1 MQTGKVWFIGAGSGD
16 PELLTVKGRRL
27 IETADLVVYAG
38 SLVPQAIVE
47 LAGPEARVVD
57 SAPLS
62 LEESHALV
70 LAAVLRGQNV
80 ARVHTGDPSLYGAVR
95 EQMSLLREAGVVC
108 EVVPGITAACAA
120 AARAGVSFTVPGV
133 TQSLIIT
140 RLAGRTPVPEAE
152 RLSALAAHG
161 CSLAI
166 YLAAQHAR
174 RLQEELARLPGDTPV
189 LCAHRVG
196 WPDENMTW
204 TTTAQLAA
212 TVQRLGLT
220 RQTVFLVLPGQHAQ
234 NARSCLYDPAFAHG
248 WRDSNL

>member
-1 MQTGKVWFIGAGSGD
+1 MHAGNVWFIGAGSGD

-38 SLVPQAIVE
+38 SLVPQSIVA
-47 LAGPEARVVD
+47 LAKPEARVVD
-57 SAPLS
+57 SATLS

-70 LAAVLRGQNV
+70 LETVLQGKNV

-95 EQMSLLREAGVVC
+95 EQMRLLQQEGVPC

-120 AARAGVSFTVPGV
+120 AARAGISFTVPGV

-152 RLSALAAHG
+152 RLGALAAHG
-161 CSLAI
+161 CSLAV
-166 YLAAQHAR
+166 YLSAKDAQ
-174 RLQEELARLPGDTPV
+174 RLQEELAILPGDTPV

-196 WPDENMTW
+196 WPDEKMAW
-204 TTTAQLAA
+204 STTAQLAT
-212 TVQRLGLT
+212 TVEKLGLT
-220 RQTVFLVLPGQHAQ
+220 RQTVFLVLPGQNAQ

-248 WRDSNL
+248 WRGSNL